1 MQTGQGPWRSLAKP
15 GPAEPRSSAAA
26 AVAAATLA
34 QEPGAFKGTPQTR
47 QGGCVCPQW
56 GSWTA
61 GHLRRRPRAQDRQWP
76 CPGGCDASHSIPPG
90 NGLEPQA
97 CALFHQVLSSQETQ
111 LSTRG
116 CPAGPAHAEAQQS
129 PGFRLPAAC
138 LPSLPRAHL
147 TAAARAPGG
156 RATRRRLLGTPGTSR
171 GPANRR
177 EGRGRLCVCH
187 RRARG
192 CVGTTELVHTGC
204 GPAPGCPAVTSA
216 PSVGQSCCSFLTP
229 SQGPSRL
236 SRPRTALVRCT
247 PTEGPLGPLATAK
260 CRLLHEA
267 LPDAASHSL
276 A

>member
-156 RATRRRLLGTPGTSR
+156 RATRRRLLGTPGPVEVPQTGGKDVGGFVFATAEREAVWAQPSSSTQAVALPLGAR
-171 GPANRR
+171 LSHPLPVWDSPA
-177 EGRGRLCVCH
+177 
-187 RRARG
+187 
-192 CVGTTELVHTGC
+192 
-204 GPAPGCPAVTSA
+204 A
-216 PSVGQSCCSFLTP
+216 PS
-229 SQGPSRL
+229 
-236 SRPRTALVRCT
+236 
-247 PTEGPLGPLATAK
+247 
-260 CRLLHEA
+260 
-267 LPDAASHSL
+267 
-276 A
+276 